1 MTRNCTLNIHAI
13 KAAATTVKARS
24 TNASPKNRK
33 ECTQLLTVSWI
44 SKDRFVRGKGA
55 PHIYSTDIVWPF
67 SRTLVYEG
75 NVDFKDAYNSRMLV
89 LIAVNGTKAP

>member
-13 KAAATTVKARS
+13 KAAATRV
-24 TNASPKNRK
+24 N
-33 ECTQLLTVSWI
+33 
-44 SKDRFVRGKGA
+44 KDRFVRGKGA